1 MCHVERVCG
10 ISGHVSGDGRP
21 DEQAV
26 GRMNDAQRHRGPDA
40 EGMWTSGRGALGH
53 RRLSIIDLSPE
64 AHQPLLNED
73 RTIGATVNGEIY
85 NFAELRAD
93 LVARGHTFRSNSD
106 SEVVVHLYEE
116 YGADGVAKLSGMF
129 AFALWDSRAQR
140 LLFARDRAGK
150 KPLFYRRT
158 PRGGLAF
165 ASELHALVRG
175 FRDLPVQPN
184 YAALD
189 EYLTLQYVPT
199 PHTAYE
205 GIYKLPAAHLAIL
218 EPGAD
223 LVVRRYW
230 SKPTGVD
237 RAGSEDDL
245 ASELRDLLAKAVR
258 RRLVADVPVG
268 AFLSGGIDSSTVVAL
283 MATQSSRPVQ
293 TFSIGF
299 PDASDS
305 ELPWARKVAAR
316 YGTIHHEKVIGPAVA
331 DIMQELVSHHGEPF
345 ADSSAVATYCLAKM
359 TREHVTVALSGDGS
373 DETFAGY
380 TRYMTAQ
387 IAHVHDALPRSWRPV
402 YRSGVGAVVRA
413 AAPHMAGFVDHLGD
427 GEAVRYPYIMCQ
439 FTSEEKRAMKLASV
453 WSSTSTGIV
462 ERFQRVL
469 SESGS
474 RSRLGRLIDLDW
486 QTYLVDDINTKV
498 DIASMAHSLEVRS
511 PFLDTDVVEFA
522 ARLPRRMLMRLRG
535 KHLLRRAVQDL
546 VPAAIMRRGKRG
558 FALPLRRWMKSDLAT
573 LTRDVLL
580 DRTARER
587 GLFRPEEVERL
598 VGAVDRDRN
607 APDRVWTL
615 LVLELWFRE
624 FIDHAPSEMRTESGE
639 GRGMTPK
646 YGSP

>member
-1 MCHVERVCG
+1 
-10 ISGHVSGDGRP
+10 
-21 DEQAV
+21 
-26 GRMNDAQRHRGPDA
+26 MNAAQRHRGPDA
-40 EGMWTSGRGALGH
+40 EGVWASGRAALGH

-93 LVARGHTFRSNSD
+93 LVGKGHTFRSNSD
-106 SEVVVHLYEE
+106 SEVVLHLYEE
-116 YGADGVAKLSGMF
+116 YGADGVAKLTGMF
-129 AFALWDSRAQR
+129 AFALWDSRAER
-140 LLFARDRAGK
+140 LILARDRAGK

-158 PRGGLAF
+158 PGGGLAF

-175 FRDLPVQPN
+175 FRELPAEPN

-189 EYLTLQYVPT
+189 EFLTLQYVPS
-199 PHTAYE
+199 PLTAYKDV
-205 GIYKLPAAHLAIL
+205 YKLPAAHLAVL
-218 EPGAD
+218 ESGAD

-230 SKPTGVD
+230 SKPTGVE
-237 RAGSEDDL
+237 RAGSEEDL
-245 ASELRDLLAKAVR
+245 ARELRDLLAKAVR

-268 AFLSGGIDSSTVVAL
+268 AFLSGGIDSSAVVAL

-316 YGTIHHEKVIGPAVA
+316 YGTVHHEKVIGPAVA
-331 DIMQELVSHHGEPF
+331 EIVQDLVRHHGEPF
-345 ADSSAVATYCLAKM
+345 ADSSAVATYCLAQM
-359 TREHVTVALSGDGS
+359 TRENVTVALSGDGS

-380 TRYMTAQ
+380 TRYTTAQ
-387 IAHVHDALPRSWRPV
+387 LAHVHDALPRAWQPL
-402 YRSGVGAVVRA
+402 YRSGIGALVRA
-413 AAPHMAGFVDHLGD
+413 AAPHIAGFADHLGD

-439 FTSEEKRAMKLASV
+439 FTSEEKKALQFAPMWNASRGA
-453 WSSTSTGIV
+453 TV
-462 ERFQRVL
+462 ERFAKVL

-522 ARLPRRMLMRLRG
+522 ARIPRGMLMRLRG
-535 KHLLRRAVQDL
+535 KHLLRRAVSDL
-546 VPAAIMRRGKRG
+546 VPPAIMRRSKRG
-558 FALPLRRWMKSDLAT
+558 FALPLRRWMKSDLAAM
-573 LTRDVLL
+573 TRDVLL

-587 GLFRPEEVERL
+587 GLFRPEEVARL
-598 VGAVDRDRN
+598 VAAVDRDRN

-615 LVLELWFRE
+615 LMLELWFRE
-624 FIDHAPSEMRTESGE
+624 FIDHKPNDLRIDAVVNV
-639 GRGMTPK
+639 GMTP
-646 YGSP
+646 